1 MTAEVAQR
9 VAEKRVAETVPT
21 TTAALQT
28 ASTAIPGGGASW
40 KPRSRG
46 LGVTAAVLAIGV
58 TGMLVILYAW
68 RLWPFR
74 SSVEYTDDAF
84 VRGNTTVISPQV
96 SGYVTSVLVTD
107 YDQVAMNQ
115 PLVTID
121 DRTYR
126 QKVDEAQAAVDQ
138 AVASLDNS
146 YQSERAREADLGAK
160 QAAIADA
167 KAQLVRAEADLQRA
181 LNLVADGS
189 ISMRE
194 RDQAL
199 AAWKQRQAAVAEAE
213 AARRI
218 TVEDVRTVKVNRAG
232 LAAAVEYARA
242 QLKSAQID
250 LEHTVIYSPLEGQL
264 GELGVRNGQ
273 YVTNGTQLV
282 FLVPPNPWV
291 IANYKEAQTS
301 RMQKGQRVT
310 FTVDALGGARLFGRI
325 EKLAPAAGSE
335 FTVLK
340 PDNATGNFT
349 KVPQRISILVAVD
362 SGQSLA
368 ARLRPGMSVEASVD
382 TGDGP

>member
-9 VAEKRVAETVPT
+9 GAEPVATTAVALQAVPT
-21 TTAALQT
+21 ARP
-28 ASTAIPGGGASW
+28 SGGSSW
-40 KPRSRG
+40 QPRPRG
-46 LGVTAAVLAIGV
+46 LGVTVAGFAIGV
-58 TGMLVILYAW
+58 TGMLAILYAW
-68 RLWPFR
+68 RMWPFR
-74 SSVEYTDDAF
+74 TSTEYTDDAF

-107 YDQVAMNQ
+107 YDHVAANQ
-115 PLVTID
+115 TLVTID

-126 QKVDEAQAAVDQ
+126 QKVDGAQAAVDQ
-138 AVASLDNS
+138 AVANMDNS
-146 YQSERAREADLGAK
+146 YQSERSREADLAAK

-167 KAQLVRAEADLQRA
+167 KAQLVRAEADMRRA
-181 LNLVADGS
+181 LNLVEDGS

-194 RDQAL
+194 RDEAL

-218 TVEDVRTVKVNRAG
+218 TVEDIRTVKVNRAG

-250 LEHTVIYSPLEGQL
+250 LEHTVVYAPQEGQL
-264 GELGVRNGQ
+264 GEVDVRDGQ
-273 YVTNGTQLV
+273 YVTNGTQLL

-301 RMQKGQRVT
+301 RMRRGQRVS
-310 FTVDALGGARLFGRI
+310 FTVDALGGARLIGHV

-349 KVPQRISILVAVD
+349 KVPQRISIRIAVD
-362 SGQSLA
+362 SEQSLA
-368 ARLRPGMSVEASVD
+368 ARLRPGMSVEAAVD